1 MKILRAADFRTMAW
15 KNGGGETTEIIV
27 SPHGASMDD
36 FDWRVSMARVASDG
50 PFSLFPCID
59 RSLTLLEGEGMT
71 LQVEGMGAH
80 HLTIASDPFA
90 FPGDV
95 AVQSR
100 LDAGAILDLN
110 VMTRRGVCYAS
121 VERVYGESIQLNP
134 GANFLLALVRG
145 GAARLGEEDLADG
158 DAVLCERGDA
168 PVRLQREAGT
178 TIFRIVI
185 SAAS

>member
-27 SPHGASMDD
+27 SPHGASMED

-80 HLTIASDPFA
+80 HLTIVSDPFA

-100 LDAGAILDLN
+100 LAAGPILDLN

-121 VERVYGESIQLNP
+121 VERVSGESIQLNL
-134 GANFLLALVRG
+134 GANILLALVRG

-168 PVRLQREAGT
+168 PVRLQCEVGT
-178 TIFRIVI
+178 TIFRIVV